1 MSQVLEMWRTTTR
14 WPLGERVFSFAFA
27 RRVPYFAS
35 IRPRF
40 TEIGPNRG
48 GPGHPRPAPG
58 AQPPRHHPRIAE
70 TDPQAWSGDDPD
82 VPVRV
87 RGLRR
92 DGTVVVEGTI
102 RLWVTPRPPR

>member
-27 RRVPYFAS
+27 RRAPYFAS

-40 TEIGPNRG
+40 TEIR
-48 GPGHPRPAPG
+48 
-58 AQPPRHHPRIAE
+58 
-70 TDPQAWSGDDPD
+70 DDPD

-87 RGLRR
+87 RGVRR